1 MAEPA
6 RAAPAPEADFP
17 SDDPCRLGW
26 RLRSVRLPDG
36 RSELR
41 EEPLTEG
48 DLLDPQLGDHVIQ
61 NSWHIATVYS
71 LYDILSWR
79 YEPRPD
85 VFISSDLKM
94 IWGIL
99 GLPDPAPDI
108 AVIPGV
114 RDRGRFRRSFKVRR
128 EGTRP
133 ALVLEVVSDEPEH
146 QSADHHDKVAIYE
159 RAGVP
164 EYLILD
170 PPTPFGKACLWTGYR
185 LNSAGRY
192 EPIPADA
199 EGRLLSTTTG
209 LWFGVAPEGKSIQL
223 VDAAT
228 GELLLSS
235 AEGRRK
241 AEAELARLRA
251 ELDRLRGAFETR

>member
-1 MAEPA
+1 MAKPA
-6 RAAPAPEADFP
+6 RAVPALEVDFP
-17 SDDPCRLGW
+17 GDDPCRLGW

-114 RDRGRFRRSFKVRR
+114 RDKSRFRRSFNVRR

-164 EYLILD
+164 EYLLLD
-170 PPTPFGKACLWTGYR
+170 PPTPSGKACRWTGYR
-185 LNSAGRY
+185 LNAAGRY
-192 EPIPADA
+192 EPIPSDA
-199 EGRLLSTTTG
+199 EGCLLSTTTG
-209 LWFGVAPEGKSIQL
+209 LRFGVAPDGKSIQL
-223 VDAAT
+223 LDAAT

-251 ELDRLRGAFETR
+251 ELDRLRGVETR

>member
-1 MAEPA
+1 MARPA
-6 RAAPAPEADFP
+6 RAVSAPEADFP

-36 RSELR
+36 RFELR

-99 GLPDPAPDI
+99 GIPDPAPDI

-114 RDRGRFRRSFKVRR
+114 A
-128 EGTRP
+128 TR
-133 ALVLEVVSDEPEH
+133 AVSAAA
-146 QSADHHDKVAIYE
+146 SM
-159 RAGVP
+159 
-164 EYLILD
+164 
-170 PPTPFGKACLWTGYR
+170 
-185 LNSAGRY
+185 SAGRA
-192 EPIPADA
+192 P
-199 EGRLLSTTTG
+199 GRSG
-209 LWFGVAPEGKSIQL
+209 LGRAGAPESRPSRQ
-223 VDAAT
+223 
-228 GELLLSS
+228 
-235 AEGRRK
+235 GRD
-241 AEAELARLRA
+241 L
-251 ELDRLRGAFETR
+251 